1 MTEKKILKNRSI
13 FLLAT
18 FVILSVVLLGQLIG
32 PSFAKYIKTEKDK
45 IVAYYT
51 ALYLDSDG
59 DGKTVSIENST
70 GYLNFKLMNYIG
82 EDVTKRDIVYDIHAP
97 ETFYDKS
104 GNILTGNQIK
114 EHAEDPNK
122 GIYVLDVWGTPIRIG
137 SDTYKYQQSIIKTD
151 AEEKEIKYEGVLKKF
166 DAFLFEELGS
176 SAVGK
181 IHNITVQLKRDSSTA
196 FDKSGIEDVSIV
208 VHLIQPY
215 EEVFVI
221 DITSSEKLIVFSNSS
236 VDMFEIPFER
246 LFVQTANIFSH
257 VKGTSNERIYY
268 DKTNINT
275 SYKMTSRGFKLELYW
290 ENMML
295 DEKHLNAI
303 HLKHIGDADNV
314 DMTKPYIISL
324 DSDNNK
330 LVLYVPEASNFY
342 LDFLVIDTEKTVK
355 VEANVYAYVLKGEKA
370 EGASEFTYG
379 LVPLEVQYTQDTFFG
394 YDYVDNK
401 YTIFEK

>member
-59 DGKTVSIENST
+59 DGKTVSIENNT

-104 GNILTGNQIK
+104 GNVLTGDQIK
-114 EHAEDPNK
+114 EHAEDPDK

-151 AEEKEIKYEGVLKKF
+151 AEEKEINYEGVSRNF
-166 DAFLFEELGS
+166 DAFLYEELGS
-176 SAVGK
+176 GAVGK
-181 IHNITVQLKRDSSTA
+181 IHNITVQLKRDSSIA
-196 FDKSGIEDVSIV
+196 FDTPGIEDISIV

-268 DKTNINT
+268 DNTDSNT

-342 LDFLVIDTEKTVK
+342 LDFLVIDTKETVK

-379 LVPLEVQYTQDTFFG
+379 LYPLGVQYTQDTFFG
-394 YDYVDNK
+394 YDYVNNK

>member
-1 MTEKKILKNRSI
+1 MTEKKILK
-13 FLLAT
+13 T

-59 DGKTVSIENST
+59 DGKTVSIENNT

-104 GNILTGNQIK
+104 GNELTGDQIK

-137 SDTYKYQQSIIKTD
+137 SDTYKYQQTIIKTD
-151 AEEKEIKYEGVLKKF
+151 AEEKEIKYEGVSKIF
-166 DAFLFEELGS
+166 DAFLYEELGS

-221 DITSSEKLIVFSNSS
+221 DITSSEKLIVFSNAS

-268 DKTNINT
+268 DKTDSNT
-275 SYKMTSRGFKLELYW
+275 SYKMTSRGFKLELYCRFIRYFR
-290 ENMML
+290 L
-295 DEKHLNAI
+295 GFRH
-303 HLKHIGDADNV
+303 V
-314 DMTKPYIISL
+314 
-324 DSDNNK
+324 
-330 LVLYVPEASNFY
+330 
-342 LDFLVIDTEKTVK
+342 
-355 VEANVYAYVLKGEKA
+355 
-370 EGASEFTYG
+370 
-379 LVPLEVQYTQDTFFG
+379 
-394 YDYVDNK
+394 
-401 YTIFEK
+401 

>member
-104 GNILTGNQIK
+104 GNVLTGDQIK

-151 AEEKEIKYEGVLKKF
+151 AEEKEIKYKGVLKIF
-166 DAFLFEELGS
+166 DAFLYEELGS

-181 IHNITVQLKRDSSTA
+181 IHNITVQLKRDPSTA
-196 FDKSGIEDVSIV
+196 FDKSGIEDISIV
-208 VHLIQPY
+208 VHLIEPY

-268 DKTNINT
+268 DKTNSNT

-342 LDFLVIDTEKTVK
+342 LDFLVINTEKTVK
-355 VEANVYAYVLKGEKA
+355 VEANVYAYVLKGKKA

-379 LVPLEVQYTQDTFFG
+379 DLLEVQYTQDTFFG
-394 YDYVDNK
+394 YDYVNNK